1 MHEIEVLR
9 GCMLHH
15 GMPEEHVRHYLHHNA
30 HILHGGRVLK
40 MIKKHKKNILKA
52 LVQSEPNM
60 QRNSQQLGGGFFDW
74 FNRNRETIYKVLSHA
89 GKVGKKIYGLFA
101 KNPKVDYIDV

>member
-1 MHEIEVLR
+1 MKEIEVLR

-15 GMPEEHVRHYLHHNA
+15 GMPEEHVIHYLHHNA

-60 QRNSQQLGGGFFDW
+60 GGGFFDW

-89 GKVGKKIYGLFA
+89 GRVGKKIYGLFA